1 MWLIANTLH
10 TECHQ
15 LTHLPLLR
23 FTLVGPLIPF
33 SHAGFTV
40 VVKSLYTLHNGHEC
54 NRKLACNDFF
64 ELFFFHGTSV
74 MTSKKKNWVHNFYF
88 GFSLV
93 HTGTKAYRQVKY
105 IHEFT

>member
-23 FTLVGPLIPF
+23 FTLVGALIPF

-40 VVKSLYTLHNGHEC
+40 VVKSLYTLHNGHKC

-64 ELFFFHGTSV
+64 ELFFSQYICNDF
-74 MTSKKKNWVHNFYF
+74 KKEELGAQLLFWI
-88 GFSLV
+88 FSGP
-93 HTGTKAYRQVKY
+93 HWYKSIQAG
-105 IHEFT
+105 